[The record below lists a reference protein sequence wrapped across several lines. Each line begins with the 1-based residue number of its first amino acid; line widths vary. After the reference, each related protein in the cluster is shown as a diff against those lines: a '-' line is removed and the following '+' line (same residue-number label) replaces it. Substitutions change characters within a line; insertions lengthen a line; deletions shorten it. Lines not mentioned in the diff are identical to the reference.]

1 MFEMEKNGESNS
13 MRGLTFVLCAATAQ
27 ILSVSGAAHAQTEQ
41 TIAMVC
47 RSELPGQSTITIN
60 LAEKTV
66 LDEYAIFSVPVS
78 VTHGAVTQASEAEI
92 AFNIWSDGYLRQG
105 ILNRHTGMFVFRPLN
120 ALRTTTDRLAASFNK
135 ASCREAPTK
144 EAELGLSPT
153 PVAQDN
159 LVAAA
164 LPDEPAQQSQSAPV
178 APSLQTK
185 KGLFDDLWPF

>member
-1 MFEMEKNGESNS
+1 
-13 MRGLTFVLCAATAQ
+13 
-27 ILSVSGAAHAQTEQ
+27 
-41 TIAMVC
+41 MVC

-105 ILNRHTGMFVFRPLN
+105 ILNRHTGMFVFIPLN

-135 ASCREAPTK
+135 ASCREA
-144 EAELGLSPT
+144 
-153 PVAQDN
+153 
-159 LVAAA
+159 
-164 LPDEPAQQSQSAPV
+164 DERSRAGVISYTCSAGRPCC
-178 APSLQTK
+178 SSITR
-185 KGLFDDLWPF
+185 